1 MNKVVVCGKGG
12 LRVVA
17 KVGIGFMCLVVL
29 LRRIVLLERD
39 MAGSFEHER
48 KWFMWWFCGL
58 SCCVLRGCVIIN
70 RETLFLFIKG
80 RSEVSDN
87 EVLFSNTNGAA
98 VYARSI
104 K

>member
-1 MNKVVVCGKGG
+1 M
-12 LRVVA
+12 
-17 KVGIGFMCLVVL
+17 
-29 LRRIVLLERD
+29 
-39 MAGSFEHER
+39 
-48 KWFMWWFCGL
+48 

>member
-29 LRRIVLLERD
+29 LRRIVLMERD

-48 KWFMWWFCGL
+48 RWCVWWFCGL
-58 SCCVLRGCVIIN
+58 SCCVLRGCVVIN
-70 RETLFLFIKG
+70 RGTLFLFLKG
-80 RSEVSDN
+80 RSEESDN
-87 EVLFSNTNGAA
+87 EVLLSNTNGAA
-98 VYARSI
+98 V
-104 K
+104 